1 MPQAGRV
8 KTSLITSCIKRD
20 NVADGTA
27 VAWDFGN
34 SIKGDNDDE
43 KTANCSYC
51 NARNNIDRV

>member
-1 MPQAGRV
+1 MPLARCV
-8 KTSLITSCIKRD
+8 KISLITSYVKRD

-34 SIKGDNDDE
+34 SIKGDNYDE
-43 KTANCSYC
+43 KTAYCSYC